1 MSGIAEFITAFKT
14 GITCLS
20 CLKDNCICD
29 KINIIGV
36 CIPVRKHINTLVN
49 TLICESAKFVDLDAQ
64 IDQHLNSNGD
74 DPSGNIALG
83 PHEIN
88 KLQFKAGLSVID
100 DLNNI
105 YKMVSHQIGTVVYVS
120 HNYRLLKFSGCDT
133 VNYFCP
139 SDTLINGIDD
149 ENFNIKNY
157 NDFKQDLILRKNSK
171 INVYNSVD
179 GLIDQ
184 VHIMFPGSNIKI

>member
-1 MSGIAEFITAFKT
+1 M
-14 GITCLS
+14 
-20 CLKDNCICD
+20 
-29 KINIIGV
+29 
-36 CIPVRKHINTLVN
+36 
-49 TLICESAKFVDLDAQ
+49 
-64 IDQHLNSNGD
+64 
-74 DPSGNIALG
+74 
-83 PHEIN
+83 
-88 KLQFKAGLSVID
+88 
-100 DLNNI
+100 
-105 YKMVSHQIGTVVYVS
+105 
-120 HNYRLLKFSGCDT
+120 
-133 VNYFCP
+133 NYFCP